1 MANTIYVNV
10 SGTWKE
16 ADAYYVNVAGTWK
29 TGSEFQINV
38 SNAWKGG
45 TTGGGGGLPTTAQV
59 LSMDFLDFTLPAIG
73 IVDTKAAVNSVSM
86 DVVDFTLPV
95 VGKTYLT

>member
-1 MANTIYVNV
+1 
-10 SGTWKE
+10 
-16 ADAYYVNVAGTWK
+16 
-29 TGSEFQINV
+29 
-38 SNAWKGG
+38 
-45 TTGGGGGLPTTAQV
+45 
-59 LSMDFLDFTLPAIG
+59 MDFLDFTLPAIG